1 MKHLKRTVRIAAMAL
16 AALALL
22 GANAASATELYKN
35 TTPNPNDT
43 LGLAT
48 ELQLTLMPG
57 TRLFLEDTWG
67 NPFIAATCEETEL
80 GGKVETVGG
89 ESSHPSGSLSTV
101 KFASCTDAFIIE
113 TKGIFEVQHIA
124 GTTNGTL
131 FVKGLK
137 FKYQETF
144 LGFPCQVVVNG
155 AFGTITGAT
164 SATGHATVDVL
175 ANVERP
181 VCGPARIKAT
191 FKVAKPTGLIVEAK

>member
-1 MKHLKRTVRIAAMAL
+1 MNHLKKIGLPAVASMAL
-16 AALALL
+16 WLL
-22 GANAASATELYKN
+22 VTSAASATELYKN

-57 TRLFLEDTWG
+57 SRLLLESTFST
-67 NPFIAATCEETEL
+67 PYIAATCEETEL
-80 GGKVETVGG
+80 GGKVETAGG
-89 ESSHPSGSLSTV
+89 ESSHPSGALSTV

-113 TKGIFEVQHIA
+113 TKGTFEVQHIA

-144 LGFPCQVVVNG
+144 LGFQCQVVVNG

-164 SATGHATVDVL
+164 SATGHATVDVV

-181 VCGPARIKAT
+181 VCGAARIKAT
-191 FKVAKPTGLIVEAK
+191 FTVAKPTGLIVEAK